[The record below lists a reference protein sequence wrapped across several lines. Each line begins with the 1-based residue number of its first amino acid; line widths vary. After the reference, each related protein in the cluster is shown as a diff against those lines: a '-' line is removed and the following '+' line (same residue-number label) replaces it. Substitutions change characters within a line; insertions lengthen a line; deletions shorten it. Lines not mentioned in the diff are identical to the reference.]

1 MKLFKRT
8 AGADSVGARMEEA
21 AARYLQAAGLTL
33 IERNFRSRRG
43 EIDLIAR
50 DEDTVVFA
58 EVRYRR
64 SDRFG
69 SAGATVDARKQQK
82 LLATAHSYLQQ
93 KKLDCPCRFDVIAI
107 DGATDGEGQNIQW
120 IKNAFGA

>member
-1 MKLFKRT
+1 
-8 AGADSVGARMEEA
+8 MEET

-33 IERNFRSRRG
+33 LERNYRGRRG

-50 DEDTVVFA
+50 DGDTVVFT

-82 LLATAHSYLQQ
+82 LLTTAYSYLQRER
-93 KKLDCPCRFDVIAI
+93 LDCPCRFDVIAI
-107 DGATDGEGQNIQW
+107 DGAPDGEGLTIQW

>member
-1 MKLFKRT
+1 
-8 AGADSVGARMEEA
+8 MEEA
-21 AARYLQAAGLTL
+21 AARYLQAAGLKL
-33 IERNFRSRRG
+33 VARNYRSRRG

-50 DEDTVVFA
+50 DGGTLVFV

-64 SDRFG
+64 SSRFG
-69 SAGATVDARKQQK
+69 SAGASVDARKQQK

-93 KKLDCPCRFDVIAI
+93 KKLDCPCRFDVVAI
-107 DGATDGEGQNIQW
+107 EGDAQNIQW

>member
-1 MKLFKRT
+1 
-8 AGADSVGARMEEA
+8 MEEA

-33 IERNFRSRRG
+33 IERNYHSRRG

-50 DEDTVVFA
+50 DGDTVVFA

-64 SDRFG
+64 SDRYG
-69 SAGATVDARKQQK
+69 TASATVDGRKQQK
-82 LLATAHSYLQQ
+82 LLATAYSYLQH

-107 DGATDGEGQNIQW
+107 DGARDGEGQKIQW